1 MCSASLPQKK
11 TPTTISRDLLLIKTV
26 MGRQFQLTAAAQPS
40 PICLARRGL
49 GIPGYVNER
58 QLCLQIGNLPIN
70 AFQLAQLRLG
80 GL

>member
-1 MCSASLPQKK
+1 MQYLSTPEKDLHYYQQRSSINQDSDGATVSA
-11 TPTTISRDLLLIKTV
+11 
-26 MGRQFQLTAAAQPS
+26 TAAAQPS